1 MSTIL
6 RLPPYPITVKY
17 TVPDADAK
25 YVIVIEDVAEQSEV
39 VAYRTSN
46 ANKEVTYVLDDDFI
60 KYDKSYALTI
70 HEDLEESGIVLA
82 DRGDIVV
89 EDNLEVKR
97 PYVDPTLLA
106 AANNQ
111 TSATEIA
118 KYKEYE
124 NLARAIIDSITGG
137 FYYEREFFE
146 IVGQEVDYI
155 PLWKRVHK
163 ILKVYENTVL
173 VYDVYD
179 EDGPAL
185 TDYTYVI
192 TKDKTALTKDPVQAE
207 GAINR
212 AERRPARI
220 PIGSSD
226 SFSLF
231 DTEDSGNT
239 MTVTPG
245 VAFPTGIDLILLLE
259 TGYKVVPIDIQDATK
274 LLVEDIR
281 CGKLDYYKRYISN
294 YSTDQFKIQYDKRM
308 IEGTGNIIV
317 DKILSKYVNNIV
329 RPGVL

>member
-1 MSTIL
+1 MSVIL
-6 RLPPYPITVKY
+6 RLPPYPLTVKY
-17 TVPDADAK
+17 TVPDANAK

-39 VAYRTSN
+39 VAYRTSS
-46 ANKEVTYVLDDDFI
+46 ASKEVTYVLDDDFI

-118 KYKEYE
+118 KYTEYE

-179 EDGPAL
+179 EEGPAL

>member
-1 MSTIL
+1 MSVVL
-6 RLPPYPITVKY
+6 RLPPYPLTVKY
-17 TVPDADAK
+17 TVPDANAK
-25 YVIVIEDVAEQSEV
+25 YVIVVEDVAEQSETTS
-39 VAYRTSN
+39 YRTSN
-46 ANKEVTYVLDDDFI
+46 ASKQVTYTLDDDFI

-70 HEDLEESGIVLA
+70 YEDLEESGMVVA

-97 PYVDPTLLA
+97 PYVSPTLLA

-118 KYKEYE
+118 KYAEYE
-124 NLARAIIDSITGG
+124 NLARSIIDSITGG
-137 FYYEREFFE
+137 FYYEREFVE

-155 PLWKRVHK
+155 PLWKKVHK
-163 ILKVYENTVL
+163 ILRVYENTEL
-173 VYDVYD
+173 VYDIYNA
-179 EDGPAL
+179 DGP
-185 TDYTYVI
+185 TVGDYTYVI
-192 TKDKTALTKDPVQAE
+192 TKDKTALTKDPTAAE

-212 AERRPARI
+212 AEQRPARM
-220 PIGSSD
+220 PLGTSD

-245 VAFPTGIDLILLLE
+245 VAFPAGIDLILLLE

-281 CGKLDYYKRYISN
+281 CGKLDYYKRYIKN
-294 YSTDQFKIQYDKRM
+294 YSTDQFKIQYDARM

-317 DKILSKYVNNIV
+317 DKILSKYVNNIS

>member
-17 TVPDADAK
+17 TVPDANAK

-46 ANKEVTYVLDDDFI
+46 ASKEVTYVLDDDFI

-97 PYVDPTLLA
+97 PYVSPTLLA

-118 KYKEYE
+118 KYVEYE
-124 NLARAIIDSITGG
+124 NLARTIIDNITGG
-137 FYYEREFFE
+137 FYYEREFLE

-173 VYDVYD
+173 VYNVYD
-179 EDGPAL
+179 EEGPAL

-245 VAFPTGIDLILLLE
+245 VAFPAGIDLILLLE
-259 TGYKVVPIDIQDATK
+259 TGYKVVPMDIQDATK
-274 LLVEDIR
+274 LLIEDIR

-317 DKILSKYVNNIV
+317 DNILSKYVNNIS

>member
-1 MSTIL
+1 MSTTL

-118 KYKEYE
+118 KYTEYE

-137 FYYEREFFE
+137 FYYQREFFE

-179 EDGPAL
+179 EEGPAL

>member
-17 TVPDADAK
+17 TVPDANAK

-46 ANKEVTYVLDDDFI
+46 ASKEVTYVLDDDFI

-97 PYVDPTLLA
+97 PYVSPTLLA

-118 KYKEYE
+118 KYTEYE
-124 NLARAIIDSITGG
+124 NLARSIIDSITGG

-163 ILKVYENTVL
+163 ILKQK
-173 VYDVYD
+173 
-179 EDGPAL
+179 AL
-185 TDYTYVI
+185 
-192 TKDKTALTKDPVQAE
+192 
-207 GAINR
+207 
-212 AERRPARI
+212 
-220 PIGSSD
+220 
-226 SFSLF
+226 
-231 DTEDSGNT
+231 
-239 MTVTPG
+239 
-245 VAFPTGIDLILLLE
+245 
-259 TGYKVVPIDIQDATK
+259 
-274 LLVEDIR
+274 
-281 CGKLDYYKRYISN
+281 
-294 YSTDQFKIQYDKRM
+294 
-308 IEGTGNIIV
+308 
-317 DKILSKYVNNIV
+317 
-329 RPGVL
+329 

>member
-1 MSTIL
+1 MSTTL

-60 KYDKSYALTI
+60 KYDKSYVLTI

-118 KYKEYE
+118 KYTEYE

-137 FYYEREFFE
+137 FYYERQFFE